1 MRKRIRILIADREA
15 IFRMGL
21 RRLFAV
27 EEDLHV
33 IGEAENGTQSVRL
46 ASRLK
51 ADLAFVQAEIFNR
64 DCGDLVGRIRR
75 SCPNCK
81 VVITANAL
89 QHGEAIRYTKS
100 GASGVILKS
109 VHPELFTRCARKVM
123 ENEVWLP
130 KADVARMVRI
140 LEASPN
146 HMPRPRET
154 LTQREKMIISY
165 LIEGLRNREIAEQ
178 LSISEQTVKNHLRA
192 VYDKV
197 GVSDRL
203 EMVLYALHHRLDLPP
218 VHIIETV
225 DS

>member
-1 MRKRIRILIADREA
+1 MRKRIRILIVDREA
-15 IFRMGL
+15 IFRIGV

-33 IGEAENGTQSVRL
+33 VAEAEDAAQAVRI
-46 ASRLK
+46 AARSK
-51 ADLAFVQAEIFNR
+51 PDVAFVQAEIFAH
-64 DCGDLVGRIRR
+64 DSGDFAGRIRR
-75 SCPNCK
+75 ASTNCK
-81 VVITANAL
+81 VVVTINTL
-89 QHGEAIRYTKS
+89 QDGEAIRFTKS

-109 VHPELFTRCARKVM
+109 VHPDLFTRCARKVM

-130 KADVARMVRI
+130 KAEVAKMARI
-140 LEASPN
+140 LETSPH
-146 HMPRPRET
+146 HMPRPAET
-154 LTQREKMIISY
+154 LTQREKTIISY

-218 VHIIETV
+218 VRVVEAVNT
-225 DS
+225 

>member
-15 IFRMGL
+15 IFRMGV
-21 RRLFAV
+21 RRLFAL

-33 IGEAENGTQSVRL
+33 IAETEDAAQSVRL

-51 ADLAFVQAEIFNR
+51 ADVAFVQAEIFAH
-64 DCGDLVGRIRR
+64 DCGDFVGRIRR
-75 SCPNCK
+75 ACPNCK
-81 VVITANAL
+81 VVVTINSL
-89 QHGEAIRYTKS
+89 QDGEAIRYTKS

-109 VHPELFTRCARKVM
+109 VHPDLFTRCARKVM
-123 ENEVWLP
+123 ENEIWLP
-130 KADVARMVRI
+130 KADVARMARI
-140 LEASPN
+140 LETSP
-146 HMPRPRET
+146 HHLPRPADT

-165 LIEGLRNREIAEQ
+165 LVEGLRNREIAEQ

-203 EMVLYALHHRLDLPP
+203 ELVLYALHHHLDLPP
-218 VHIIETV
+218 VRVVELV
-225 DS
+225 NS

>member
-15 IFRMGL
+15 IFRIGL

-33 IGEAENGTQSVRL
+33 IAESEDADQSVRL

-51 ADLAFVQAEIFNR
+51 PDVTFVQAEIFAR
-64 DCGDLVGRIRR
+64 DSTDFIARIRR
-75 SCPNCK
+75 ASPHCR
-81 VVITANAL
+81 VVITINSL
-89 QHGEAIRYTKS
+89 QDGEAIRFTKS

-109 VHPELFTRCARKVM
+109 VHPDLFTRCARKVM
-123 ENEVWLP
+123 DNEVWLP
-130 KADVARMVRI
+130 KADVAKMARI
-140 LEASPN
+140 LETSPD
-146 HMPRPRET
+146 HMPRPAET
-154 LTQREKMIISY
+154 LTQREKMVISY
-165 LIEGLRNREIAEQ
+165 LVEGLRNREIAGQ

-203 EMVLYALHHRLDLPP
+203 ELVLYALHHHLDLPS
-218 VHIIETV
+218 VRVVEAV
-225 DS
+225 NS